1 MKEETSMKKSILAV
15 LLAFA
20 IAWCG
25 TGFAF
30 AEEPA
35 ATQPNHVVVYY
46 FHTNFRCVNCHN
58 MEMWTKE
65 VVDCDFKD
73 EQASGKIVL
82 KIINTE
88 TKGNEHFMN
97 DYKLFT
103 KSVVLGLV
111 KDGKEV
117 KFTNLAKVWD
127 FLRNSD
133 KFKAYVKDEIS
144 KYLKEF

>member
-1 MKEETSMKKSILAV
+1 MKKNILAV
-15 LLAFA
+15 LLAA
-20 IAWCG
+20 VVLWCG
-25 TGFAF
+25 AGFAL

-35 ATQPNHVVVYY
+35 VTQPNHVVVYY

-65 VVDCDFKD
+65 VVETDFKPQL
-73 EQASGKIVL
+73 EKGTVVL

-117 KFTNLAKVWD
+117 KFINLAKVWD
-127 FLRNSD
+127 FLRDGN

-144 KYLKEF
+144 KYLKEL

>member
-1 MKEETSMKKSILAV
+1 MKKSILAL
-15 LLAFA
+15 LLASVVL
-20 IAWCG
+20 WCG
-25 TGFAF
+25 ARFAF

-46 FHTNFRCVNCHN
+46 FHTNFRCTNCYN
-58 MEMWTKE
+58 MEKWTKE
-65 VVDCDFKD
+65 LVESDFKD
-73 EQASGKIVL
+73 EQASGKLAL

-88 TKGNEHFMN
+88 TKGNEHFMT

-103 KSVVLGLV
+103 KSLVLALV
-111 KDGKEV
+111 RGGKET

-127 FLRNSD
+127 FLRSGD

-144 KYLKEF
+144 KYLKEL

>member
-1 MKEETSMKKSILAV
+1 MKKNILAV
-15 LLAFA
+15 LLAA
-20 IAWCG
+20 VVLWCG
-25 TGFAF
+25 VGFAF
-30 AEEPA
+30 AEEPV
-35 ATQPNHVVVYY
+35 TPQQNHVVVYY
-46 FHTNFRCVNCHN
+46 FHTNFRCQNCYN
-58 MEMWTKE
+58 MEKWTKE
-65 VVDCDFKD
+65 LVDCDFKD
-73 EQASGKIVL
+73 EQASGKVVM

-127 FLRNSD
+127 FLRSAD
-133 KFKAYVKDEIS
+133 KFKAYEKDEIS
-144 KYLKEF
+144 KYLKEL

>member
-1 MKEETSMKKSILAV
+1 MKKSILAL
-15 LLAFA
+15 LLASVVL
-20 IAWCG
+20 WCG
-25 TGFAF
+25 AGSIF
-30 AEEPA
+30 AEEPVA
-35 ATQPNHVVVYY
+35 PQPNHVVVYY
-46 FHTNFRCVNCHN
+46 FHTNFRCPNCYN
-58 MEMWTKE
+58 MEKWTKE
-65 VVDCDFKD
+65 LVDSDFKD
-73 EQASGKIVL
+73 EQAGGKVVL
-82 KIINTE
+82 RVINTE

-127 FLRNSD
+127 FLRSGD

-144 KYLKEF
+144 KYLKEL

>member
-1 MKEETSMKKSILAV
+1 MKKSVLA
-15 LLAFA
+15 LLAMFVVLS
-20 IAWCG
+20 CG
-25 TGFAF
+25 AGCSSGASGAGTKDAF
-30 AEEPA
+30 AGN
-35 ATQPNHVVVYY
+35 PNHVGVYY
-46 FHTNFRCVNCHN
+46 FHTSFRCPNCYN
-58 MEMWTKE
+58 MEKWTQE
-65 VVDCDFKD
+65 LVESDFKD
-73 EQASGKIVL
+73 EQASGKLAL

-127 FLRNSD
+127 FLRSSD

-144 KYLKEF
+144 KYLKEL